1 MYYYLLL
8 NKLLLFKCNL
18 IEAQFDK
25 FARIWMQHPMW
36 LRGIIPGTVFNTTCK
51 FDAYSAVLEE
61 TINFFFEN
69 DKVLCARVIT
79 KFRRQWQQKYI
90 NLI

>member
-8 NKLLLFKCNL
+8 NKLHLLKCNL

-36 LRGIIPGTVFNTTCK
+36 LRGIIPGTVSTRHANLMLILQFWEK
-51 FDAYSAVLEE
+51 Q
-61 TINFFFEN
+61 FFFEN
-69 DKVLCARVIT
+69 DKVLCACVIT
-79 KFRRQWQQKYI
+79 K
-90 NLI
+90 LI